1 MARTRDLGLGGSNI
15 DRLAVGN
22 MSHAS
27 VNTVEGASGTTEDR
41 DLGDAQLVVYLV
53 STQALWYR
61 GEGRR
66 CILIAVYWPVVL
78 KVSLKEASAAPWKTT
93 LATAWFTSGT
103 GLAMTVAARA
113 ERMVTMVNCILLVEV
128 GWLVG
133 WLCLKWSVLL
143 DWLLLWS
150 GVWNEVSGWRTWGF
164 I

>member
-1 MARTRDLGLGGSNI
+1 MLSWLSTL
-15 DRLAVGN
+15 LACKLYDTG
-22 MSHAS
+22 
-27 VNTVEGASGTTEDR
+27 E
-41 DLGDAQLVVYLV
+41 
-53 STQALWYR
+53 R

-78 KVSLKEASAAPWKTT
+78 KVSVKEASAAPWKTT

-128 GWLVG
+128 GWLV
-133 WLCLKWSVLL
+133 LFEVKCLVGLIVGL
-143 DWLLLWS
+143 IVAL
-150 GVWNEVSGWRTWGF
+150 